1 MLPESARGRSLAFFL
16 SILFFLSAN
25 AADALAAG
33 VAVRGKVL
41 AAPGDQPVAGAKV
54 ILTPASGEKAS
65 QAQTNNKGLFRFPD
79 VKTGIYSVQAVA
91 PGYISRLP
99 ERISIGPG
107 GGPEGL
113 TVRLNRPSAVSG
125 TVTDEKGNP
134 VPGAKVSASWGMK
147 PFAVT
152 ASDGTFRLTGL
163 APGTIF
169 LNVRAL
175 GFARHQQS
183 GIETTAGGETGGV
196 SIALRPGGSIS
207 GRVIHRESGKPLAR
221 VQVSVSG
228 PAYDS
233 MQTNA
238 AGRFR
243 IDHLPPGAYA
253 VNVHKEGF
261 EWTGTGNVQVEPGRS
276 VEVQTLAMSLRPPA
290 LDLHVSE
297 NVFTTREEAAI
308 RVRVFRVPRIEFA
321 LREVPIADYLAA
333 LQEGAASRTLDP
345 ARFKIVRTWES
356 HPRYKRPYQE
366 VYGRME
372 KIGKMSAGAY
382 LLTARAE
389 GIPVRQALILATDLA
404 VFVKSS
410 PDETLLY
417 ASSFRTTRPAAGAEV
432 SFEEFVSAASPAAIG
447 SHAPRRIV
455 QSGRT
460 DESGLFR
467 LQKTPAEAAWRRA
480 FVRLGKDLAVV
491 RIPLGYRA
499 GKTKA
504 YVYTDRPV
512 YRPGQEVFFKG
523 IVREER
529 GDSYVVLPG
538 QRVQMDV
545 RDAAGNLMTTQNL
558 VTNERGAFDGKLAL
572 ADEPPLGDYR
582 ITTRVGQDLHEST
595 FRVLEYRK
603 PEYRVIVKPSAP
615 RVVGGQTLTVQAEAR
630 YYFGAPVAGA
640 KISWHI
646 YETPRWEYDDD
657 LSAEDASFYDVSPD
671 DEDRGYGR
679 HVKSGEGVTDAQGL
693 VSFEV
698 ATNPLTTRDSTLRVE
713 VRVTDL
719 SRREVVGRAGVLT
732 TRGNFKV
739 SLALDRWVYAP
750 GEEARLRITAADYE
764 GKPVQTHFT
773 LTLKREIW
781 TKKKAVTEVAATRE
795 GKTDADGRA
804 TISVAPAKA
813 GYYRVYLQA
822 VDPGGRV
829 IASERWLWVS
839 GEDASFAYR
848 YGEIRLVADK
858 KIYKPGDTARVLVN
872 VARPGSDALLTLEGS
887 RIHEAKVVRLASAS
901 TLVEIPIGRDHVP
914 TLHLSVTL
922 APDKKL
928 ASHTLALPVRAD
940 ERFLSVEVK
949 AEKQDYRPREQSRWI
964 VKTTDSSGKP
974 VPAEVSVG
982 VVDAAIYAISPELV
996 PDIRKFFYGP
1006 KPNRVFTAHSFPRLY
1021 DAAAAKDKRDEEIRR
1036 DFRDTAFWA
1045 PAVLTGADGTAAVE
1059 FPFPDNLTTWRATAR
1074 AHTPETHVG
1083 QATGETLTKKPVI
1096 ARLEMPR
1103 FLVEG
1108 DRSTLTGVI
1117 HNHTKAKLKFA
1128 AELRLDGIAV
1138 VGESRRE
1145 VEIESRGVAR
1155 LDWPVRASRPGTFR
1169 VTLAARSDGGS
1180 DGMELPLPVLP
1191 HGISR
1196 LVATAGDVKER
1207 AEIPVALPPDAAPH
1221 TAEFTVTISP
1231 SLSAAIFS
1239 ALDALAA
1246 FPYGCTEQTLSAFL
1260 PDVMIE
1266 RAIEKVGTAWLP
1278 EGRYAKLKADLPK
1291 MVKKGLGKL
1300 YALQHADGGW
1310 GWWENDLSH
1319 PYLTSYAVMGI
1330 AQSKRAGHAVDESRL
1345 QRGIG
1350 ALRTLYGR
1358 SNDANE
1364 KVYIYHALLS
1374 AGFRDNAMLA
1384 YLSGERLHFTPYTK
1398 AIFALA
1404 LVEHGKP
1411 AEAADLVEELFR
1423 SARETPSAVHWESQR
1438 PGSWSWIDND
1448 VEATAYA
1455 LRAVLAVR
1463 PDDPRV
1469 AKIVRWLVG
1478 KRIGREWASTKET
1491 AAVLYALTDL
1501 IIHTKELAPDYRAT
1515 VGWNGNALFDER
1527 ISRVDIGREKKSAQG
1542 RLEAN
1547 RLEIKAPAGSVGREN
1562 RLEIVKR
1569 GTGSLYYGTALTY
1582 VTSGEPI
1589 QPFASG
1595 FKVART
1601 YHRVVQEMDDRGEW
1615 RRKAIPLEGPV
1626 KSGEEVEVRLR
1637 MTADDRYQYI
1647 IVEDPLPAGFEVV
1660 DRPDAPGP
1668 WRWWYARREVRDR
1681 KIVFF
1686 ATLWSQKTY
1695 EASYTV
1701 RAETPGDVHVL
1712 PTKVSSMYFPEVN
1725 GTGPEGRIE
1734 IKP

>member
-16 SILFFLSAN
+16 SILFFLSAS
-25 AADALAAG
+25 AADVLAAG
-33 VAVRGKVL
+33 ATVRGKVL

-99 ERISIGPG
+99 ERISISPG

-125 TVTDEKGNP
+125 SVKDERGNP
-134 VPGAKVSASWGMK
+134 VAGAKVSASWSMK
-147 PFAVT
+147 PFAAT
-152 ASDGTFRLTGL
+152 AADGTFRLAGL
-163 APGTIF
+163 APGTVF
-169 LNVRAL
+169 LNVRAS

-183 GIETTAGGETGGV
+183 GIETTAGGETGGI
-196 SIALRPGGSIS
+196 SIALRPGGSIA

-221 VQVSVSG
+221 VQVTVSG

-233 MQTNA
+233 TRTDA
-238 AGRFR
+238 AGRFQ
-243 IDHLPPGAYA
+243 IDFLAPGSYSIN
-253 VNVHKEGF
+253 VNKEGF
-261 EWTGTGNVQVEPGRS
+261 EWSGTGNIQVEPGRS
-276 VEVQTLAMSLRPPA
+276 ADVQPLALSLRPPA
-290 LDLHVSE
+290 LDLHLSE
-297 NVFTTREEAAI
+297 NVFTTHEDAAI

-321 LREVPIADYLAA
+321 LRGVPIADYLAS
-333 LQEGAASRTLDP
+333 LQEGAPSRTLDP

-356 HPRYKRPYQE
+356 RPRYKRPYQE
-366 VYGRME
+366 IYGRRE
-372 KIGKMSAGAY
+372 NIGKLAAGAY
-382 LLTARAE
+382 LLTARVEGVAE
-389 GIPVRQALILATDLA
+389 RQALILATDLA
-404 VFVKSS
+404 AFVKDS

-432 SFEEFVSAASPAAIG
+432 SVLEGKRTAET
-447 SHAPRRIV
+447 
-455 QSGRT
+455 GRT

-467 LQKTPAEAAWRRA
+467 IQRPAKTSSAWGR
-480 FVRLGKDLAVV
+480 VVVQSGKDIAVA
-491 RIPLGYRA
+491 RIPAGYRTA
-499 GKTKA
+499 KTTKA

-523 IVREER
+523 IVREDK
-529 GDSYVVLPG
+529 GDTYTVVSG
-538 QRVQMDV
+538 QKVELEI
-545 RDAAGNLMTTQNL
+545 RDAAGNLVTSHNL
-558 VTNERGAFDGKLAL
+558 VTNERGAFDGKLSL

-582 ITTRVGQDLHEST
+582 ITTRVGPDHHEST
-595 FRVLEYRK
+595 FRVLEYKK
-603 PEYRVIVKPSAP
+603 PEYRVTVKPSAP
-615 RVVGGQTLTVQAEAR
+615 RVVGGQTLSVQTEAR

-640 KISWHI
+640 KVSWHA

-693 VSFEV
+693 ISFEV

-719 SRREVVGRAGVLT
+719 SRREVVGRAGVLA
-732 TRGNFKV
+732 TRGDFKV
-739 SLALDRWVYAP
+739 SLAPDRWVYAP
-750 GEEARLRITAADYE
+750 GEEARLRISAADYE
-764 GKPVQTHFT
+764 GKPVQVPFT
-773 LTLKREIW
+773 LALKREIW

-795 GKTDADGRA
+795 GRTDAAGQA
-804 TISVAPAKA
+804 VVAVAPPKA
-813 GYYRVYLQA
+813 GYYRLYLQA

-839 GEDASFAYR
+839 GEDAPFAYR
-848 YGEIRLVADK
+848 YGEVRLVADK

-901 TLVEIPIGRDHVP
+901 TLVEIPIGSRHVP
-914 TLHLSVTL
+914 TLHVSVAL

-928 ASHTLALPVRAD
+928 ASHTLALPIRAN
-940 ERFLSVEVK
+940 ERFLSVEVR
-949 AEKQDYRPREQSRWI
+949 AERPDYKPREKSRWT

-982 VVDAAIYAISPELV
+982 VVDAAIYAISPELA

-1006 KPNRVFTAHSFPRLY
+1006 KPNRVLTSHSFPRLY
-1021 DAAAAKDKRDEEIRR
+1021 DAAAAKDKKEEDIRR
-1036 DFRDTAFWA
+1036 DFRDTAFWT
-1045 PAVLTGADGTAAVE
+1045 PAILTGADGTAGVE
-1059 FPFPDNLTTWRATAR
+1059 FSFPDNLTTWRATAR

-1128 AELRLDGIAV
+1128 AELRLDGIVV

-1145 VEIESRGVAR
+1145 VEIENGGVAR
-1155 LDWPVRASRPGTFR
+1155 LDWPVHASRPGTFR
-1169 VTLAARSDGGS
+1169 VTLSAKSGGGS

-1196 LVATAGDVKER
+1196 LVATAGDVR
-1207 AEIPVALPPDAAPH
+1207 DRVEIPVALPPDAAPH

-1278 EGRYAKLKADLPK
+1278 AGRYDKLKADLPK
-1291 MVKKGLGKL
+1291 MVRKGLGKL

-1330 AQSKRAGHAVDESRL
+1330 AQSKRAGNAVDESRL

-1358 SNDANE
+1358 SNDVNE
-1364 KVYIYHALLS
+1364 RAYIYFALLT

-1384 YLSGERLHFTPYTK
+1384 HLWGERRHFTPYTK

-1404 LVEHGKP
+1404 LVEHGKQ

-1455 LRAVLAVR
+1455 LRAILAVR

-1501 IIHTKELAPDYRAT
+1501 IVRTKELAPDYRAA
-1515 VGWNGNALFDER
+1515 VEWNGKSLFDER
-1527 ISRVDIGREKKSAQG
+1527 ISRIDIGREKTGAQG

-1547 RLEIKAPAGSVGREN
+1547 RLEIKAPARSVGREN
-1562 RLEIVKR
+1562 RLEIVKK

-1582 VTSGEPI
+1582 VSSGEPI

-1595 FKVART
+1595 FKVERT
-1601 YHRVVQEMDDRGEW
+1601 YLRVVHEKDDQGVW
-1615 RRKAIPLEGPV
+1615 RRKTVPLDGPV
-1626 KSGEEVEVRLR
+1626 RSGEEIEVRLR

-1660 DRPDAPGP
+1660 DRPDDPGP

-1681 KIVFF
+1681 KVVFF

-1712 PTKVSSMYFPEVN
+1712 PTKVSSMYFPEVH
-1725 GTGPEGRIE
+1725 GSGPEGRIE
-1734 IKP
+1734 IRP

>member
-1 MLPESARGRSLAFFL
+1 M
-16 SILFFLSAN
+16 
-25 AADALAAG
+25 DWDW
-33 VAVRGKVL
+33 K
-41 AAPGDQPVAGAKV
+41 
-54 ILTPASGEKAS
+54 
-65 QAQTNNKGLFRFPD
+65 
-79 VKTGIYSVQAVA
+79 
-91 PGYISRLP
+91 
-99 ERISIGPG
+99 
-107 GGPEGL
+107 
-113 TVRLNRPSAVSG
+113 
-125 TVTDEKGNP
+125 
-134 VPGAKVSASWGMK
+134 
-147 PFAVT
+147 
-152 ASDGTFRLTGL
+152 
-163 APGTIF
+163 
-169 LNVRAL
+169 
-175 GFARHQQS
+175 
-183 GIETTAGGETGGV
+183 
-196 SIALRPGGSIS
+196 RPGRAGPV
-207 GRVIHRESGKPLAR
+207 GRGPDPCH
-221 VQVSVSG
+221 VSS
-228 PAYDS
+228 S
-233 MQTNA
+233 
-238 AGRFR
+238 
-243 IDHLPPGAYA
+243 
-253 VNVHKEGF
+253 
-261 EWTGTGNVQVEPGRS
+261 
-276 VEVQTLAMSLRPPA
+276 PA

-504 YVYTDRPV
+504 YLYTDRPV

-781 TKKKAVTEVAATRE
+781 TKKKAVTGSGRDAE

-872 VARPGSDALLTLEGS
+872 VARPGSDALLTLEG
-887 RIHEAKVVRLASAS
+887 AAS
-901 TLVEIPIGRDHVP
+901 TRRRSSALRRHRRSSRFRLGGITSRLSTFPSRLRRTKSSPRTRSPI
-914 TLHLSVTL
+914 
-922 APDKKL
+922 
-928 ASHTLALPVRAD
+928 PVRAD

-964 VKTTDSSGKP
+964 VKTTDSSANLSRLRSQSGSWTP
-974 VPAEVSVG
+974 PSTPSPRAGPGYPEVLLRSQTEQGLHRPFVPAPLRCGRREGQTGRGDPAGLPRHG
-982 VVDAAIYAISPELV
+982 VLG
-996 PDIRKFFYGP
+996 PDRTDGSGR
-1006 KPNRVFTAHSFPRLY
+1006 NCG
-1021 DAAAAKDKRDEEIRR
+1021 RR
-1036 DFRDTAFWA
+1036 
-1045 PAVLTGADGTAAVE
+1045 
-1059 FPFPDNLTTWRATAR
+1059 FPFPDNPDDLAR
-1074 AHTPETHVG
+1074 
-1083 QATGETLTKKPVI
+1083 
-1096 ARLEMPR
+1096 
-1103 FLVEG
+1103 
-1108 DRSTLTGVI
+1108 
-1117 HNHTKAKLKFA
+1117 
-1128 AELRLDGIAV
+1128 DGAC
-1138 VGESRRE
+1138 
-1145 VEIESRGVAR
+1145 
-1155 LDWPVRASRPGTFR
+1155 
-1169 VTLAARSDGGS
+1169 
-1180 DGMELPLPVLP
+1180 P
-1191 HGISR
+1191 HR
-1196 LVATAGDVKER
+1196 NPT
-1207 AEIPVALPPDAAPH
+1207 
-1221 TAEFTVTISP
+1221 
-1231 SLSAAIFS
+1231 
-1239 ALDALAA
+1239 
-1246 FPYGCTEQTLSAFL
+1246 
-1260 PDVMIE
+1260 
-1266 RAIEKVGTAWLP
+1266 
-1278 EGRYAKLKADLPK
+1278 
-1291 MVKKGLGKL
+1291 
-1300 YALQHADGGW
+1300 
-1310 GWWENDLSH
+1310 
-1319 PYLTSYAVMGI
+1319 
-1330 AQSKRAGHAVDESRL
+1330 
-1345 QRGIG
+1345 
-1350 ALRTLYGR
+1350 
-1358 SNDANE
+1358 
-1364 KVYIYHALLS
+1364 
-1374 AGFRDNAMLA
+1374 
-1384 YLSGERLHFTPYTK
+1384 
-1398 AIFALA
+1398 
-1404 LVEHGKP
+1404 
-1411 AEAADLVEELFR
+1411 
-1423 SARETPSAVHWESQR
+1423 SARR
-1438 PGSWSWIDND
+1438 
-1448 VEATAYA
+1448 
-1455 LRAVLAVR
+1455 RA
-1463 PDDPRV
+1463 
-1469 AKIVRWLVG
+1469 K
-1478 KRIGREWASTKET
+1478 
-1491 AAVLYALTDL
+1491 
-1501 IIHTKELAPDYRAT
+1501 
-1515 VGWNGNALFDER
+1515 
-1527 ISRVDIGREKKSAQG
+1527 
-1542 RLEAN
+1542 
-1547 RLEIKAPAGSVGREN
+1547 
-1562 RLEIVKR
+1562 
-1569 GTGSLYYGTALTY
+1569 
-1582 VTSGEPI
+1582 
-1589 QPFASG
+1589 
-1595 FKVART
+1595 
-1601 YHRVVQEMDDRGEW
+1601 
-1615 RRKAIPLEGPV
+1615 
-1626 KSGEEVEVRLR
+1626 RLR
-1637 MTADDRYQYI
+1637 RS
-1647 IVEDPLPAGFEVV
+1647 
-1660 DRPDAPGP
+1660 R
-1668 WRWWYARREVRDR
+1668 
-1681 KIVFF
+1681 
-1686 ATLWSQKTY
+1686 
-1695 EASYTV
+1695 
-1701 RAETPGDVHVL
+1701 
-1712 PTKVSSMYFPEVN
+1712 
-1725 GTGPEGRIE
+1725 
-1734 IKP
+1734 